1 MESLGGFLND
11 QFIKIESLNQ
21 ELQLDL
27 SLESN
32 KEFFREIKKCVIFN
46 ENGQLVFNRQIYLDI
61 NWGEEDV
68 EIFNYAIKLLKT
80 DLSLAE
86 ILFTFINNLE
96 KKDKDFWDQYYKG
109 YEFYPLFIFYM
120 ITDYQFAEDFNFFE
134 EDDLR
139 KNLFK
144 LEPENVDWDF
154 FENNL
159 NIDYLEDYS
168 NIISILESIVDGV
181 TLKNKNL
188 ITILKSII
196 NDNIS
201 RIRNEYIDE
210 EETEIPSESQRDID
224 ILNDLKQKLEDLQ

>member
-1 MESLGGFLND
+1 LG
-11 QFIKIESLNQ
+11 E
-21 ELQLDL
+21 
-27 SLESN
+27 
-32 KEFFREIKKCVIFN
+32 KE
-46 ENGQLVFNRQIYLDI
+46 
-61 NWGEEDV
+61 V

-86 ILFTFINNLE
+86 ILFAFFNNLE

-120 ITDYQFAEDFNFFE
+120 ITDYQFVEDFNFFD

-139 KNLFK
+139 KNFFK

-159 NIDYLEDYS
+159 NIDYLELDYS
-168 NIISILESIVDGV
+168 NIISILESIIDAI
-181 TLKNKNL
+181 TIKNRSL
-188 ITILKSII
+188 ITVLKSII

-201 RIRNEYIDE
+201 RIRNEYVDVDE
-210 EETEIPSESQRDID
+210 DEDEGEIPEDSQRDIE
-224 ILNDLKQKLEDLQ
+224 ILNNLKQKLEVLQ

>member
-1 MESLGGFLND
+1 MESLAGFLNEE
-11 QFIKIESLNQ
+11 FIKIESLNQ

-32 KEFFREIKKCVIFN
+32 KEFFKQVKKCTITD
-46 ENGQLVFNRQIYLDI
+46 ENGQLVFNRQIYQRI
-61 NWGEEDV
+61 NWGEEEV
-68 EIFNYAIKLLKT
+68 EIFNYTIRLLKT

-86 ILFTFINNLE
+86 ILFTFFNNLE

-120 ITDYQFAEDFNFFE
+120 ITEYQFVEDFNFFE

-139 KNLFK
+139 KNFFK
-144 LEPENVDWDF
+144 LEPENVDWSF
-154 FENNL
+154 LKENL
-159 NIDYLEDYS
+159 NIDYLALDYYH
-168 NIISILESIVDGV
+168 IICILESIVDGV

-201 RIRNEYIDE
+201 SIRNERGEYIDDE
-210 EETEIPSESQRDID
+210 DQRDID
-224 ILNDLKQKLEDLQ
+224 ILNDLKQKL